1 MKKKK
6 LGEVLRDRGE
16 ITSEDLFVAIA
27 EQQGK
32 MMHLGELMLER
43 GFVEK
48 EALAAALEEIS
59 HIPYLDCSEVVPNP
73 EAIKFVQRAAAE
85 RYCALPIRVE
95 QGRLVVAMAAP
106 QDLTVLGDLRF
117 TTGLEISPRL
127 SFRSEIK
134 KAIAKYYDGVQG
146 KSNPGWMI
154 RTRRY
159 LKKWNSFRPALAS
172 LIKKPFKKCRPICG
186 KEKRLRY
193 G

>member
-1 MKKKK
+1 MRKKK

-59 HIPYLDCSEVVPNP
+59 HIPYV
-73 EAIKFVQRAAAE
+73 
-85 RYCALPIRVE
+85 
-95 QGRLVVAMAAP
+95 
-106 QDLTVLGDLRF
+106 
-117 TTGLEISPRL
+117 
-127 SFRSEIK
+127 
-134 KAIAKYYDGVQG
+134 
-146 KSNPGWMI
+146 
-154 RTRRY
+154 
-159 LKKWNSFRPALAS
+159 KKWNSFRPALAS
-172 LIKKPFKKCRPICG
+172 LIRKPFKKCRPICG
-186 KEKRLRY
+186 KEKRLRC

>member
-1 MKKKK
+1 MHRAKTESPMKKKK

-85 RYCALPIRVE
+85 RYCPLPIPAAQE
-95 QGRLVVAMAAP
+95 RLVIPMTPP
-106 QDLTVLGDLRF
+106 QV
-117 TTGLEISPRL
+117 PH
-127 SFRSEIK
+127 
-134 KAIAKYYDGVQG
+134 
-146 KSNPGWMI
+146 
-154 RTRRY
+154 
-159 LKKWNSFRPALAS
+159 
-172 LIKKPFKKCRPICG
+172 
-186 KEKRLRY
+186 
-193 G
+193 